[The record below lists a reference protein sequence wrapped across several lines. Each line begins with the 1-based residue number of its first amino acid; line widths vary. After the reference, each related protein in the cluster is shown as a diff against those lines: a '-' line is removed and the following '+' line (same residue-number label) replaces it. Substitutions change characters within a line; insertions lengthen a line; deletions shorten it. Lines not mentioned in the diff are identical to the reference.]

1 MSNIIVAESNR
12 YSKKYRVLARRGK
25 ETMKA
30 KKQTDTERLTLTV
43 DEAAALLGVHRLT
56 VYAAVKAGDI
66 PSIRIGNRILIPRA
80 RLEDMLNGTV

>member
-1 MSNIIVAESNR
+1 MKESSKVLPGIVPGEDPE
-12 YSKKYRVLARRGK
+12 RV
-25 ETMKA
+25 
-30 KKQTDTERLTLTV
+30 TLTV
-43 DEAAALLGVHRLT
+43 DEVAALLGVHKLT